1 MLQYKLDL
9 HYSINCQLLTW
20 RTEYSIEPANSNC
33 FSFPYKSS
41 SYRASTVCSKKP
53 TKETD
58 IVWKLEIKQN
68 VVRKRKLELLKVT
81 LLFDEEDILSPGC
94 QETDLQNL
102 PLYSPNS

>member
-20 RTEYSIEPANSNC
+20 RIEYSIEPANSNC
-33 FSFPYKSS
+33 SSFPYKSS

-58 IVWKLEIKQN
+58 IAWKLEIKQN
-68 VVRKRKLELLKVT
+68 VVRKRKLE
-81 LLFDEEDILSPGC
+81 
-94 QETDLQNL
+94 
-102 PLYSPNS
+102 